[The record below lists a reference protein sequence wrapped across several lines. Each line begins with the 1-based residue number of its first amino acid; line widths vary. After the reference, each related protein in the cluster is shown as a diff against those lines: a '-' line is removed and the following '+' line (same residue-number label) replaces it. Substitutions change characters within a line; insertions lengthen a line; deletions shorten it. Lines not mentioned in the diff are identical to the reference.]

1 MDSSNEI
8 DSSNEM
14 DKRVLRFN
22 RELSKAKYKLFVQ
35 DQHQVRVASL
45 LNKSE
50 QYYKQIKKRE
60 KAIVPRSALYR
71 KYLND
76 NNNKRKSD
84 DADDNDDNDALPTRS
99 ELIAQLRKIN
109 NVKNYEDFIGVDND
123 DDKDKH
129 NSNFYRYY
137 TNERNNNNDDDDN
150 NISNIKNNDD
160 INNNIDDNDN
170 PNSEKQMLGI
180 NNIFAVKIT
189 SIFVKYIN
197 HRQHIVDYDDH
208 KINENST
215 IIDNDNSTNND
226 IDTIDNVSIN
236 DSNNINPEIAEDIS
250 QHEDASYDESAN
262 VEIISNEINNS
273 HNVVDSAD
281 VDIINNYAVSD
292 NTSNNHEMTGNN
304 NDTDNKE
311 TPLQPTPP
319 INDESKKKRP
329 TKKLKIV
336 DPKIPE
342 SIPILDYSG
351 AEYRRRRY
359 WSLRSQK
366 LESSLRLI
374 ERNNNVM
381 QDVHRMY
388 EISKASN
395 IAVMDTFIKLD
406 NKSHDKIQHS
416 SCSWKYLTKEYL
428 VAVNNCFEDDINPF
442 VKEFVNDYRPLIQN
456 DNDAHLSHYMRSS
469 SQHPE
474 RFPVKAMLKA
484 VTKKGKLHYR
494 PLCTAGDVVLAIMEL
509 MDNNIFDHGYVQ
521 LPHVISGPFI
531 RETDGFYRYTYKLNT
546 PGEWKYLK
554 KKLSP
559 KNALYE
565 YLCPNYCLD
574 AFFESKLIDNNT
586 VDQKLRDECFAAV
599 KVLPTS

>member
-1 MDSSNEI
+1 
-8 DSSNEM
+8 
-14 DKRVLRFN
+14 
-22 RELSKAKYKLFVQ
+22 
-35 DQHQVRVASL
+35 

-71 KYLND
+71 KYFND
-76 NNNKRKSD
+76 NNNKRKSN
-84 DADDNDDNDALPTRS
+84 DNDNDEALPTRS
-99 ELIAQLRKIN
+99 ELIAQLRKVN

-129 NSNFYRYY
+129 NSNFYQYY
-137 TNERNNNNDDDDN
+137 TNEHNNNNDDD
-150 NISNIKNNDD
+150 ISNIKNNDD
-160 INNNIDDNDN
+160 SKNTDYDI
-170 PNSEKQMLGI
+170 PKSEKRMLGF
-180 NNIFAVKIT
+180 NNIFALKIT

-197 HRQHIVDYDDH
+197 HRQHVVDHDDH
-208 KINENST
+208 KINENSS
-215 IIDNDNSTNND
+215 IIDNDNSTTNND
-226 IDTIDNVSIN
+226 IDTIDNVSIS
-236 DSNNINPEIAEDIS
+236 DSNNVGPEIVEDIS
-250 QHEDASYDESAN
+250 QQMIDDVEVGSYDESAN
-262 VEIISNEINNS
+262 VEVVANDIDVNS
-273 HNVVDSAD
+273 THNVVDSAKSD
-281 VDIINNYAVSD
+281 VDIINNITIND
-292 NTSNNHEMTGNN
+292 NSNTNQETTLDNQINN
-304 NDTDNKE
+304 NDIDKE
-311 TPLQPTPP
+311 TPIQPTPP

-336 DPKIPE
+336 DQKIPE
-342 SIPILDYSG
+342 SQSIPAAVLDYNG

-374 ERNNNVM
+374 ERNNIVM

-395 IAVMDTFIKLD
+395 IAMMDTFIKLD
-406 NKSHDKIQHS
+406 NKSHGNIQHS

-442 VKEFVNDYRPLIQN
+442 VNEFVNDYRPLIQN
-456 DNDAHLSHYMRSS
+456 DNDAHLTHYMRSS

-509 MDNNIFDHGYVQ
+509 MDNSIFDHGYVQ

-546 PGEWKYLK
+546 PGEWRYLK
-554 KKLSP
+554 KKLST

-565 YLCPNYCLD
+565 YLCPNFCLD
-574 AFFESKLIDNNT
+574 AFFESKVIDNDS

-599 KVLPTS
+599 KVLLNIIILFIIIINNY